1 METFALG
8 DSDRFRAWIK
18 AHPAAYSI
26 NYRSPNVMMLHRA
39 YCESF
44 RGYAPDANLT
54 ATTKLC
60 STDRSEL
67 VLWAAKVG
75 GPDKLKLCKNCGPR

>member
-8 DSDRFRAWIK
+8 DSARLLTWIK
-18 AHPAAYSI
+18 ANPAGYVL
-26 NYRSPNVMMLHRA
+26 NFRSSNAMMLHRA

-54 ATTKLC
+54 GTTKLC

-67 VLWAAKVG
+67 VLLAAKTG
-75 GPDKLKLCKNCGPR
+75 GPDKLKLCKNCGAR